1 MRRMR
6 MHDSAFKAKVAFEA
20 AKEEKTIAEIA
31 SIYEV
36 HPNQVSAWKKEF
48 LERLPEIFNDT
59 SPKEKKANEIKEERY
74 LKQIGQLSVEVEWLK
89 KKCKQLGIKWD

>member
-1 MRRMR
+1 MRRMM

-20 AKEEKTIAEIA
+20 AKGEKTIAEIA

-59 SPKEKKANEIKEERY
+59 SSKEKKANEIKEERY

-89 KKCKQLGIKWD
+89 KSASNLG

>member
-1 MRRMR
+1 MRRMM
-6 MHDSAFKAKVAFEA
+6 MHDSAFKAKVSFEA
-20 AKEEKTIAEIA
+20 AKGEKTIAEIA

-59 SPKEKKANEIKEERY
+59 SSKEKKANEIKEERY

-89 KKCKQLGIKWD
+89 KKCKQLGIKWE

>member
-1 MRRMR
+1 MKGRRRM
-6 MHDSAFKAKVAFEA
+6 HNAGFKAKVAFEA

-36 HPNQVSAWKKEF
+36 HPNQVSAWKKEL
-48 LERLPEIFNDT
+48 LERLPDLFKDKRVKKN
-59 SPKEKKANEIKEERY
+59 KEKELKEDDY

-89 KKCKQLGIKWD
+89 KKCNQLGIK

>member
-20 AKEEKTIAEIA
+20 AKGEKTIAEIA

-59 SPKEKKANEIKEERY
+59 SSKEKKANEIKEERY

-89 KKCKQLGIKWD
+89 KSASNLG

>member
-20 AKEEKTIAEIA
+20 AKGEKTISEIA

-59 SPKEKKANEIKEERY
+59 SSKDKKANEIKEERY

>member
-20 AKEEKTIAEIA
+20 AKGEKTISEIA

-59 SPKEKKANEIKEERY
+59 SSK
-74 LKQIGQLSVEVEWLK
+74 
-89 KKCKQLGIKWD
+89 

>member
-1 MRRMR
+1 

-20 AKEEKTIAEIA
+20 AKGEKTIAEIA

-59 SPKEKKANEIKEERY
+59 SSKDKKANEIKEERY

-89 KKCKQLGIKWD
+89 KSASNLG

>member
-1 MRRMR
+1 MR

-20 AKEEKTIAEIA
+20 AKGEKTIAEIA

-59 SPKEKKANEIKEERY
+59 SSKEKKANEIKEERY

-89 KKCKQLGIKWD
+89 KSASNLG

>member
-20 AKEEKTIAEIA
+20 AIGEKTIAEIA

-59 SPKEKKANEIKEERY
+59 SSKDKKANEIKEERY

>member
-1 MRRMR
+1 

-20 AKEEKTIAEIA
+20 AKGEKTIAEIA

-59 SPKEKKANEIKEERY
+59 SSKEKKANEIKEERY

-89 KKCKQLGIKWD
+89 KSASNLG

>member
-20 AKEEKTIAEIA
+20 AKGEKTTAEIA

-36 HPNQVSAWKKEF
+36 HPNQVCAWKKEF
-48 LERLPEIFNDT
+48 QERLPEIFNDT
-59 SPKEKKANEIKEERY
+59 SSKEKKANEIKEERY

-89 KKCKQLGIKWD
+89 KKCKQLGIKWE

>member
-6 MHDSAFKAKVAFEA
+6 MHDSSFKAKVAFEA
-20 AKEEKTIAEIA
+20 AKGEKTIAEIA

-59 SPKEKKANEIKEERY
+59 SSKEKKANEIKEERY

-89 KKCKQLGIKWD
+89 KSASNLG

>member
-20 AKEEKTIAEIA
+20 AKGEKTISEIA

-59 SPKEKKANEIKEERY
+59 SSKDKKANEIKEERY

-89 KKCKQLGIKWD
+89 KKCKQLGIKWE

>member
-1 MRRMR
+1 MR

-20 AKEEKTIAEIA
+20 AKGEKTIAEIA

-59 SPKEKKANEIKEERY
+59 SAKDKKANEIKEERY

-89 KKCKQLGIKWD
+89 KSASNLG